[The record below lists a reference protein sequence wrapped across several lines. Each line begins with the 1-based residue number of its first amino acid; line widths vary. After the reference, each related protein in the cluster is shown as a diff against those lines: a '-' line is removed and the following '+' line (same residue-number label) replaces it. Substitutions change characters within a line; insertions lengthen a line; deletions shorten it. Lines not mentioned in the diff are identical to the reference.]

1 MDKSTAPQFSAVYA
15 EAAIAW
21 LETQTPQ
28 AVLWYED
35 EERWDFRPGD
45 EEIEPSLMA
54 FVLEQGW
61 DGQLNLDC
69 TTDVD
74 ADDYNSLALRDEIEL
89 QMMDEGI
96 AKALIEN
103 LSEHRERLADGDE
116 DEDDNDNKSAY
127 EERDD
132 EGDS

>member
-1 MDKSTAPQFSAVYA
+1 MDTSTAPQFAAVYA

-45 EEIEPSLMA
+45 EEIEPSLVA
-54 FVLEQGW
+54 FVLEAGW
-61 DGQLNLDC
+61 DGQLSLDA

-74 ADDYNSLALRDEIEL
+74 ADDYNSIELRDEIEL

-96 AKALIEN
+96 AKAFIEN
-103 LSEHRERLADGDE
+103 LSEHRERLADGDV
-116 DEDDNDNKSAY
+116 DEDDHKSAY

-132 EGDS
+132 GEGDS

>member
-1 MDKSTAPQFSAVYA
+1 MDTSTAPQFAAVYA
-15 EAAIAW
+15 EAAIAY
-21 LETQTPQ
+21 LETQIPQ

-45 EEIEPSLMA
+45 EEIEPSLVA
-54 FVLEQGW
+54 FVLEHGW
-61 DGQLNLDC
+61 DGQLSLDA

-74 ADDYNSLALRDEIEL
+74 DDDYNSIELRDEIEL

-96 AKALIEN
+96 AKAFIEN
-103 LSEHRERLADGDE
+103 LSEHRERLADGDV
-116 DEDDNDNKSAY
+116 DEDDHKSAY
-127 EERDD
+127 EEREDG

>member
-1 MDKSTAPQFSAVYA
+1 MNTDTAAQFSAVYA

-28 AVLWYED
+28 AVLWYDD

-45 EEIEPSLMA
+45 EEIEPSLVA
-54 FVLEQGW
+54 FVLQEGW
-61 DGQLNLDC
+61 DGQLTLDA

-74 ADDYNSLALRDEIEL
+74 DDGYDSLELRDEIEQ

-96 AKALIEN
+96 AKAFIEN

-116 DEDDNDNKSAY
+116 DDNDKSAY
-127 EERDD
+127 EEREDD
-132 EGDS
+132 DH

>member
-1 MDKSTAPQFSAVYA
+1 MDTSTAPQFAAVYA
-15 EAAIAW
+15 EAAIAY
-21 LETQTPQ
+21 LETQIPQ

-45 EEIEPSLMA
+45 EEIEPSLVA
-54 FVLEQGW
+54 FVLEAGW
-61 DGQLNLDC
+61 DGQLSLDA

-74 ADDYNSLALRDEIEL
+74 DDDYNSIELRDEIEL

-96 AKALIEN
+96 AKAFIEN
-103 LSEHRERLADGDE
+103 LSEHRERLADGDL
-116 DEDDNDNKSAY
+116 DDDDDKSAY

-132 EGDS
+132 GEGDS

>member
-1 MDKSTAPQFSAVYA
+1 MNIDTAAQFSAVYA

-45 EEIEPSLMA
+45 EELEPSLVA

-61 DGQLNLDC
+61 DGQLSLDA

-74 ADDYNSLALRDEIEL
+74 DDDYNSLELRDEIEQ

-96 AKALIEN
+96 AKAFIEN
-103 LSEHRERLADGDE
+103 LGEHRERLADGD
-116 DEDDNDNKSAY
+116 DEDDHKSAY

>member
-1 MDKSTAPQFSAVYA
+1 MNTDTAPQFAAVYA

-45 EEIEPSLMA
+45 EEIEPSLVA

-61 DGQLNLDC
+61 DGQLSLDASI
-69 TTDVD
+69 DVD
-74 ADDYNSLALRDEIEL
+74 DDHYNSLELRDEIEL

-96 AKALIEN
+96 AKAFIEN
-103 LSEHRERLADGDE
+103 LSEHRERLADGDL
-116 DEDDNDNKSAY
+116 DEDDGKSAY

>member
-1 MDKSTAPQFSAVYA
+1 MHSSTAPQFAAVYA

-21 LETQTPQ
+21 LETETPQ

-45 EEIEPSLMA
+45 EDIEPSLVA
-54 FVLEQGW
+54 FVLQEGW
-61 DGQLNLDC
+61 DGQLSLEHS
-69 TTDVD
+69 TDVD
-74 ADDYNSLALRDEIEL
+74 DEDFDSNELRDEIEQ

-96 AKALIEN
+96 AKAFIEN
-103 LSEHRERLADGDE
+103 LSEHRERLADGDADD
-116 DEDDNDNKSAY
+116 DEKSAY
-127 EERDD
+127 EEREDG

>member
-1 MDKSTAPQFSAVYA
+1 MDKSTAAQFSAVYA

-21 LETQTPQ
+21 LETQIPQ

-45 EEIEPSLMA
+45 EEIEPSLVA

-61 DGQLNLDC
+61 DGQLSLDS

-96 AKALIEN
+96 AKAFIEN

-116 DEDDNDNKSAY
+116 DEDHNKSAY

>member
-1 MDKSTAPQFSAVYA
+1 MDTSTAPQFAAVYA

-21 LETQTPQ
+21 LETQIPQ

-45 EEIEPSLMA
+45 EEIEPSLIA
-54 FVLEQGW
+54 FVLQEGW
-61 DGQLNLDC
+61 DGQLSLDAP
-69 TTDVD
+69 TDVD
-74 ADDYNSLALRDEIEL
+74 DDDYNSIELRDEIEL

-96 AKALIEN
+96 AKAFIEN
-103 LSEHRERLADGDE
+103 LSEHRERLADGDV
-116 DEDDNDNKSAY
+116 DEDDHKSAY
-127 EERDD
+127 EEREHD

>member
-1 MDKSTAPQFSAVYA
+1 MDKSTAAQFSAVYA

-61 DGQLNLDC
+61 DGQLSLDS
-69 TTDVD
+69 TTDVE

-96 AKALIEN
+96 AKAFIEN

-116 DEDDNDNKSAY
+116 DEDHNKSAY

>member
-1 MDKSTAPQFSAVYA
+1 MDKSTALQFAAVYA

-21 LETQTPQ
+21 LETQVPQ

-45 EEIEPSLMA
+45 EEIETSLVA
-54 FVLEQGW
+54 FVLQEGW
-61 DGQLNLDC
+61 DGQLSLDN

-74 ADDYNSLALRDEIEL
+74 ADDYNSLELRDEIEQ
-89 QMMDEGI
+89 QMDEEGI
-96 AKALIEN
+96 AKAFIEN

-116 DEDDNDNKSAY
+116 DEDHHKSAY